1 MLMYDYLVAYK
12 FKAKGYITTNDGT
25 MTISRKNKID
35 SIEEL
40 ELTRKFIEDS
50 LIKHGYE
57 EVANVGIYN
66 LVLLGRN
73 NR

>member
-12 FKAKGYITTNDGT
+12 FTAKGYITTNDGT
-25 MTISRKNKID
+25 MTISRKNKIN

-40 ELTRKFIEDS
+40 EITRKFIEES
-50 LIKHGYE
+50 LINHGYK

-66 LVLLGRN
+66 LILLGRN
-73 NR
+73 NH

>member
-12 FKAKGYITTNDGT
+12 FNAKGYITTNDGT
-25 MTISRKNKID
+25 MCISRKNKID

-50 LIKHGYE
+50 LINHGYE
-57 EVANVGIYN
+57 EVSNVGIYN